1 MSLCR
6 CDNNRQF
13 EVCLETVPGVY
24 GLAEVFE
31 SCLLFTILFPG
42 ENVYVRN
49 ESFICC
55 VFPQMFLST
64 YLIVN
69 G

>member
-31 SCLLFTILFPG
+31 SCLLFTILFSG

-55 VFPQMFLST
+55 VFKNVSIDIFNS
-64 YLIVN
+64 
-69 G
+69 